1 MFHELGYAGRV
12 VWACMKK
19 DIKTALRERV
29 FTILGVF
36 IPVNFLIL
44 MSLFVLAGSNAPTA
58 VVMQDQGPYAQ
69 KFYDSMSHAH
79 SFRLQQANLQDA
91 RAMLQ
96 AGQIV
101 AVVTVPTDFDT
112 RIQQREPVQIN
123 VEINNLNTD
132 FTKDIRRA
140 VPLSITSFYAKS
152 FPDIVTITPRE
163 HDFYPQD
170 TDYIPYISVSILV
183 LGLAVSGLLQAG
195 IATAR
200 EWDKETIKEI
210 LLSPASRLAVITG
223 KMLAALLM
231 SLISM
236 VIVLLVLIFV
246 IGVHPAHWGEVIGFT
261 LLSLVLFT
269 ACGMLFGTLLKQILP
284 VTALALGV
292 SVPLFFL
299 SGAFGPLSLNTKV
312 IQIIAQIFPL
322 YYAIVL
328 QQHAFHNFILN
339 SYGLNVN
346 ILILC
351 GYIVG
356 LLLLALIALRRSTVA
371 H

>member
-1 MFHELGYAGRV
+1 MFRELGYAGRV

-19 DIKTALRERV
+19 DIQTALSERI

-58 VVMQDQGPYAQ
+58 VVLQDRGPFAQ

-79 SFRLQQANLQDA
+79 SFRLQQTNAPAAQ
-91 RAMLQ
+91 AMLQ
-96 AGQIV
+96 SGQIV
-101 AVVTVPTDFDT
+101 AIVTVPSDFDA
-112 RIQQREPVQIN
+112 RIQQSQPVQVN

-132 FTKDIRRA
+132 FTNDIRRA

-152 FPDIVTITPRE
+152 FPNIVTITPHE
-163 HDFYPQD
+163 HDFYSQD
-170 TDYIPYISVSILV
+170 TDYIPYLAVSILV
-183 LGLAVSGLLQAG
+183 LGLAVGGLLQAG

-210 LLSPASRLAVITG
+210 LLSPANRFAVVAG
-223 KMLAALLM
+223 KMLAAIVM
-231 SLISM
+231 SLVSAM
-236 VIVLLVLIFV
+236 IVLIVLIGV
-246 IGVHPAHWGEVIGFT
+246 IEVHPANWGEVIGFT

-269 ACGMLFGTLLKQILP
+269 AGGMLFGTLLKQTLP
-284 VTALALGV
+284 VTALALGI
-292 SVPLFFL
+292 SVPLFFV

-312 IQIIAQIFPL
+312 IQVIAQVFPL

-328 QQHAFHNFILN
+328 QQHAFHNFVLN
-339 SYGLNVN
+339 SYGLNGN
-346 ILILC
+346 ALILC

>member
-1 MFHELGYAGRV
+1 MFQELGYAGRV

-19 DIKTALRERV
+19 DIKTALSERI

-58 VVMQDQGPYAQ
+58 VVMQDSGPYAQ
-69 KFYDSMSHAH
+69 KFYDAMSHAH
-79 SFRLQQANLQDA
+79 SFRLQQTTAQDA

-101 AVVTVPTDFDT
+101 AVVTVPTDFDSK
-112 RIQQREPVQIN
+112 IQQSEPVQVN

-132 FTKDIRRA
+132 FTDDIRRA

-152 FPDIVTITPRE
+152 FPNIVTISARE
-163 HDFYPQD
+163 HDFYPHD

-183 LGLAVSGLLQAG
+183 LGLAVGGLLQAG

-200 EWDKETIKEI
+200 EWDKETIKEV

-223 KMLAALLM
+223 KMLAAISM
-231 SLISM
+231 SLIST
-236 VIVLLVLIFV
+236 VVVLVVLIFV
-246 IGVHPAHWGEVIGFT
+246 IGVYPAHWGEVVGFT

-269 ACGMLFGTLLKQILP
+269 ACGMLFGTLLKKTLP
-284 VTALALGV
+284 VTALALGI

-312 IQIIAQIFPL
+312 IQVIAQIFPL

-339 SYGLNVN
+339 SYGLNMN

-356 LLLLALIALRRSTVA
+356 LLALALIALRRSTVA

>member
-1 MFHELGYAGRV
+1 MFQELGYAGRV

-19 DIKTALRERV
+19 DIKTALSERI

-58 VVMQDQGPYAQ
+58 VVMQDSGPYAQ
-69 KFYDSMSHAH
+69 KFYDAMSHAH
-79 SFRLQQANLQDA
+79 SFRLQQSTAQDA
-91 RAMLQ
+91 RTMLQ
-96 AGQIV
+96 AGKIV
-101 AVVTVPTDFDT
+101 AVVTVPADFDSK
-112 RIQQREPVQIN
+112 IQHSEPVQVN

-132 FTKDIRRA
+132 FTNDIRRA

-152 FPDIVTITPRE
+152 FPNIVTITLRE
-163 HDFYPQD
+163 HDIYPQD

-183 LGLAVSGLLQAG
+183 LGLAVGGLLQAG

-200 EWDKETIKEI
+200 EWDKETIKEV

-223 KMLAALLM
+223 KMLAAILM

-236 VIVLLVLIFV
+236 VVVLIVLIFV
-246 IGVHPAHWGEVIGFT
+246 IGVYPAHWGEVVGFT

-269 ACGMLFGTLLKQILP
+269 ACGMLFGTLLKQTLP
-284 VTALALGV
+284 VTALTLGI

-312 IQIIAQIFPL
+312 IQVIAQIFPL

-328 QQHAFHNFILN
+328 QQHAFHNFVLN
-339 SYGLNVN
+339 SYGLNMN

-356 LLLLALIALRRSTVA
+356 LLALALIALRRSTVA